1 MNNTNLTQHKCK
13 GKCPEFKGGP
23 CNHCLVSQVEKRE
36 FELGVAP
43 DDAYV
48 KTIPLQNS
56 LDFLQGDT
64 VVLIAPVT
72 LVNRVF
78 DTGDLLSVEYITPL
92 GGIGVTANGVIVVV
106 VDPVEIRHAST
117 VELKLKR
124 RLTLAEQALAEV
136 P

>member
-1 MNNTNLTQHKCK
+1 MNNSNLTQHKCK
-13 GKCPEFKGGP
+13 GKCPEFKGEQ
-23 CNHCLVSQVEKRE
+23 CNHCLVAQVEKRE

-72 LVNRVF
+72 LVNRTF
-78 DTGDLLSVEYITPL
+78 DTADLLSVEYITPL
-92 GGIGVTANGVIVVV
+92 GGIGVTTNGVIVVV
-106 VDPVEIRHAST
+106 VDPTEVRHAT
-117 VELKLKR
+117 TLELKLKR
-124 RLTLAEQALAEV
+124 RLTKAEQALAEV

>member
-1 MNNTNLTQHKCK
+1 MNNSNLTQHKCK
-13 GKCPEFKGGP
+13 GKCPEFKGEQ
-23 CNHCLVSQVEKRE
+23 CNHCLVAQVEKRE

-78 DTGDLLSVEYITPL
+78 DTADLLSVEYITPL
-92 GGIGVTANGVIVVV
+92 GGIGVTTNGVIVVV
-106 VDPVEIRHAST
+106 VDPTEIRHAST
-117 VELKLKR
+117 LELKLKR
-124 RLTLAEQALAEV
+124 RLTLAEQALSEV

>member
-1 MNNTNLTQHKCK
+1 MKTNLAQQAIQD
-13 GKCPEFKGGP
+13 
-23 CNHCLVSQVEKRE
+23 NL
-36 FELGVAP
+36 
-43 DDAYV
+43 
-48 KTIPLQNS
+48 NN
-56 LDFLQGDT
+56 DFLQGDT

-72 LVNRVF
+72 LVNRTF
-78 DTGDLLSVEYITPL
+78 DTGDLLSVEYITSL

-117 VELKLKR
+117 LELKLKR